1 MGPHYREMIGFYGE
15 RCCRRCVLGTDRR
28 MASREPDEKKL
39 TRNWN
44 ELLQELRVAQTGVQI
59 LTGFL
64 LTVPFSDRFHDLDRV
79 QVATYLAVLCG
90 AVLTTGFVIAP
101 VAFHRVLFRQRM
113 RDWLVEAANQCAR
126 AGLVLL
132 AFTSSGVLFLVF
144 DVVSGRTQA
153 IIAVTTAL
161 AFFALLWA
169 VIPIWTR
176 QADPDPPATEL
187 RERPRADDDEH

>member
-1 MGPHYREMIGFYGE
+1 MTSVRTEAEDAFLKRARCGYG
-15 RCCRRCVLGTDRR
+15 RA
-28 MASREPDEKKL
+28 MASREPDEKTL

-64 LTVPFSDRFHDLDRV
+64 LTVPFSNRFQDLDRT
-79 QVATYLAVLCG
+79 QVATYLVVLCG

-101 VAFHRVLFRQRM
+101 VAFHRILFRQRM

-144 DVVSGRTQA
+144 DVVTGRTA
-153 IIAVTTAL
+153 GIIAVATAL
-161 AFFALLWA
+161 IFFALLWA
-169 VIPIWTR
+169 AVPMWSR
-176 QADPDPPATEL
+176 HADLDPPTSDSNS
-187 RERPRADDDEH
+187 PSSDDDET

>member
-1 MGPHYREMIGFYGE
+1 
-15 RCCRRCVLGTDRR
+15 
-28 MASREPDEKKL
+28 MASREPDDKTL

-64 LTVPFSDRFHDLDRV
+64 LTVPFSNRFHDLDRV
-79 QVATYLAVLCG
+79 QVATYLSVLCG

-153 IIAVTTAL
+153 MVAFITAL

-176 QADPDPPATEL
+176 HADPDPPANDSEK
-187 RERPRADDDEH
+187 RPRADDDEH